1 MHIKYIMSVF
11 LWLIVYVFMYWVY
24 ILCILCI
31 IYVFL
36 YNSYYLCM
44 HLMYFLFIHFSYFK
58 DVLPS
63 LWIDRYG
70 ILLSILLY
78 YQTKSYLRVG
88 AIEDLADF
96 LYW

>member
-1 MHIKYIMSVF
+1 
-11 LWLIVYVFMYWVY
+11 
-24 ILCILCI
+24 
-31 IYVFL
+31 
-36 YNSYYLCM
+36 M

-96 LYW
+96 LY